1 MLEQL
6 GHIKSKLPVSRTME
20 SVRNCRE
27 CLLGFKQ
34 VGFLS
39 ARERIKEHEEIIHS
53 IECNE
58 CSRKFISQAHLW
70 FHIESFHDT
79 KCGDCIS
86 FCENK
91 CTIDYAKEVELRNEK
106 VMEAGLVE
114 KAEAA
119 ATAAE
124 DLERCI
130 KKKIK
135 LYTPLALDMTR
146 LLDTGFDGPE
156 ASHWSRVIYLPAAK
170 TSEKPLSE
178 KVKEW
183 VKLTELESAF
193 DEQTVRIRNTEVREC
208 PISRCRASV
217 FDEWEH
223 RWTYHPDS
231 SSRYWRSGSE
241 AGCLFICDFLWVN
254 AIVTNFL

>member
-1 MLEQL
+1 M
-6 GHIKSKLPVSRTME
+6 
-20 SVRNCRE
+20 
-27 CLLGFKQ
+27 
-34 VGFLS
+34 
-39 ARERIKEHEEIIHS
+39 
-53 IECNE
+53 
-58 CSRKFISQAHLW
+58 
-70 FHIESFHDT
+70 
-79 KCGDCIS
+79 
-86 FCENK
+86 
-91 CTIDYAKEVELRNEK
+91 
-106 VMEAGLVE
+106 
-114 KAEAA
+114 
-119 ATAAE
+119 
-124 DLERCI
+124 
-130 KKKIK
+130 
-135 LYTPLALDMTR
+135 ALDMTR

-231 SSRYWRSGSE
+231 SSRYWRTGSE
-241 AGCLFICDFLWVN
+241 VSFMTNIQTMTSAEGSSSKWQSRQNREVEEEREEDHSSDTPIGDDLHLFHLEAVSYKVRSFGHSIL
-254 AIVTNFL
+254 I